1 MSNEKLAQQL
11 AACKSNEETLKVLA
25 DNGIQVSEDEMDELI
40 EAAKVQASEGEL
52 SEASLENVAG
62 GARLRFFVPIILPV
76 LPIILWR
83 K

>member
-25 DNGIQVSEDEMDELI
+25 DNGIQVSAEEMDELM

-52 SEASLENVAG
+52 SEDSLENVAG
-62 GARLRFFVPIILPV
+62 GAKFRFIVPILLPILPV
-76 LPIILWR
+76 IWWR

>member
-1 MSNEKLAQQL
+1 MDNEKLAQQL

-25 DNGIQVSEDEMDELI
+25 DNGIQVSAEEMDELMD
-40 EAAKVQASEGEL
+40 AAKAQGNDGEL

-62 GARLRFFVPIILPV
+62 GAKLWMIAPILLPILPR
-76 LPIILWR
+76 IWWR